1 MADQKTKEALQASE
15 IPITK
20 KDTALVTNDRYK
32 TAKTSPLIFHF
43 EPAPFVSPDLRL
55 QDCSIE
61 HHSIEGRDVYLFD
74 HFFLEDEAQQLRE
87 FSTKSEFSRTIFAE
101 HQSRTQGEEPA
112 RAMDNKEKWRFFAN
126 PPQSVKEIYKLLNF
140 IAYRLSADITT
151 LPWELYDQDICAP
164 AVATN
169 RIENLSHESM
179 ELGKHEDY
187 SPENGIPFGIPV
199 LYSKESALHAHQ
211 FVNGAPGKPWMVSL
225 MLYSTSEEFLP
236 EYGMGTIFCK
246 KDGTIALRGAC
257 KHMRFVLF
265 EGDIIHSIEEST
277 IPSQIKPWRVSYVFK
292 IVINPNIENQSMKK
306 QFYELMQS
314 YKDLGKNIMR

>member
-1 MADQKTKEALQASE
+1 MADQTTKKALQTSE
-15 IPITK
+15 TPKTR
-20 KDTALVTNDRYK
+20 KDTAIVTSDRYK
-32 TAKTSPLIFHF
+32 TPKTSPLIFHF
-43 EPAPFVSPDLRL
+43 EPASFASPDLRL
-55 QDCSIE
+55 QECVIE
-61 HHSIEGRDVYLFD
+61 HTSIEGKDVYLFD
-74 HFFLEDEAQQLRE
+74 DFFLDEEAQELRD

-101 HQSRTQGEEPA
+101 HYSRTQGEEPA

-140 IAYRLSADITT
+140 IAYRLDADVTT

-187 SPENGIPFGIPV
+187 SPESGIPFGIPI
-199 LYSKESALHAHQ
+199 LYSKDSALHSNQ
-211 FVNGAPGKPWMVSL
+211 FINGDPGKPWLVSL
-225 MLYSTSEEFLP
+225 MLYSTSEDFLP

-246 KDGTIALRGAC
+246 KNGEIALRGAC

-265 EGDIIHSIEEST
+265 EGDIIHSIEESK
-277 IPSQIKPWRVSYVFK
+277 IPSGIKPWRVSYVFK
-292 IVINPNIENQSMKK
+292 LVINPKNENQSMKK
-306 QFYELMQS
+306 VFYELMRS
-314 YKDLGKNIMR
+314 YKLLNS